1 MSGTAGKVEPDES
14 KEQTVEL
21 LEPEQVEQLER
32 AEQPAQVEQLEQAEQ
47 PAQAERQAPERS
59 FAGWR

>member
-1 MSGTAGKVEPDES
+1 MSGTAGKVESDES

-21 LEPEQVEQLER
+21 LEPAL
-32 AEQPAQVEQLEQAEQ
+32 AEQPELAERQELAEQ
-47 PAQAERQAPERS
+47 PEPAERQAPERS